1 MRPAE
6 SNMASRVELNRV
18 KKKIRSDK
26 RFKQMKSVLELNR
39 DRIKTEAWRKEMKLN
54 HQERS
59 VGKLKVK
66 DPNFFKKM
74 AKACAFEVAARSRL
88 AEMAVV
94 CSDIERALD
103 SHLKHFSDYVMLTYS
118 ADLKLFSTIKERTK
132 LIDSILRPFN
142 EYLDDISSLKTQI
155 YIYIEDIDKTGY
167 AVKNMVSVFEV
178 VIRNE
183 GRVNMK

>member
-1 MRPAE
+1 
-6 SNMASRVELNRV
+6 MASKEEISRVRRKI
-18 KKKIRSDK
+18 KKDK
-26 RFKQMKSVLELNR
+26 RYKQMDAALELNR
-39 DRIKTEAWRKEMKLN
+39 DKIQTKAWRNEMKVN
-54 HQERS
+54 HQTRS
-59 VGKLKVK
+59 VGKLRVK

-94 CSDIERALD
+94 CSEIERSLK
-103 SHLKHFSDYVMLTYS
+103 SHLDHFSDYVMLTYS

-132 LIDSILRPFN
+132 LIDTILRDFHT
-142 EYLDDISSLKTQI
+142 YLDDITSLRTQI

-183 GRVNMK
+183 GRINMK